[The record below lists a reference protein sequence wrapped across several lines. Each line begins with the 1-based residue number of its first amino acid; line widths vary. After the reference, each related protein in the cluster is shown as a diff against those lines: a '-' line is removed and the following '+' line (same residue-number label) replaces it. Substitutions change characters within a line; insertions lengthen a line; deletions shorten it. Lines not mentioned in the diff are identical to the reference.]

1 MKNHYILS
9 ELWQGA
15 NVRFD
20 NVEMMWC
27 PYCHKRHKESFIFQ
41 TSALTFKMSTYKME
55 LYCCFERNFKH
66 SVVFDRCKN
75 EIFKLVCSWLHHRK
89 WSRMELFSGFIF
101 IKSHEKQK
109 QKNNNVLPFMAKA
122 DHKYMLVFLNKSTK
136 WNYSLQLFREIIQT
150 AICWKLF

>member
-1 MKNHYILS
+1 MTTLRWCDVLTVINGTRKVLS
-9 ELWQGA
+9 SKHLHWHLK
-15 NVRFD
+15 
-20 NVEMMWC
+20 C
-27 PYCHKRHKESFIFQ
+27 LHI
-41 TSALTFKMSTYKME
+41 KME

-109 QKNNNVLPFMAKA
+109 QKNSNVLPFMAKA